1 MATQGLQLSCKDENL
16 ISQHHCFKRQ
26 MWWTM
31 LIIPVLGGW
40 RQINLYSSLARL
52 AQPLSKLQVNERP
65 YLSQKKRLLG
75 IVANACGSSTVE
87 VDAGGSGV

>member
-1 MATQGLQLSCKDENL
+1 MATQGSQLSCKDENL

-40 RQINLYSSLARL
+40 RQINPYSLLARL

-65 YLSQKKRLLG
+65 YLSQKKKRLLK
-75 IVANACGSSTVE
+75 I
-87 VDAGGSGV
+87 AGYSGKCLWF